1 MKRLIFLGMLI
12 CGLLTVQAQSSKS
25 AASKSTAA
33 SKTTTAAKT
42 TAAKTDS
49 KTTATYNGT
58 GAEIKFDKLSVDF
71 GTLKVGD
78 VKVVTIS
85 FTNIGKKPLILDDV
99 ISSCDCT
106 TVDWSK
112 QPIMPG
118 KKGTIKATYT
128 AKHTGVISKRLTVL
142 SNANTDRVILQLKGE
157 VK

>member
-1 MKRLIFLGMLI
+1 MKKLMILGLMI
-12 CGLLTVQAQSSKS
+12 CAFVAVQAQADKSSS
-25 AASKSTAA
+25 STY
-33 SKTTTAAKT
+33 K
-42 TAAKTDS
+42 
-49 KTTATYNGT
+49 GT
-58 GAEIKFDKLSVDF
+58 GAEIKFEKLSVDF

-78 VKVVTIS
+78 VKTVTVT

-128 AKHTGVISKRLTVL
+128 AKHTGLISKRLTVL

>member
-1 MKRLIFLGMLI
+1 MKRLIILCLMIG
-12 CGLLTVQAQSSKS
+12 GLFALQAQ
-25 AASKSTAA
+25 TT
-33 SKTTTAAKT
+33 KTTPYK
-42 TAAKTDS
+42 
-49 KTTATYNGT
+49 GT
-58 GAEIKFDKLSVDF
+58 GAEIQFDKLTVDF

-78 VKVVTIS
+78 VKTVTIT

-128 AKHTGVISKRLTVL
+128 AKHTGLISKRLTVL

>member
-1 MKRLIFLGMLI
+1 MKKLIVLCLMIGSI
-12 CGLLTVQAQSSKS
+12 IAAQAQTSK
-25 AASKSTAA
+25 AAEPYK
-33 SKTTTAAKT
+33 
-42 TAAKTDS
+42 
-49 KTTATYNGT
+49 GT
-58 GAEIKFDKLSVDF
+58 NAEIKFEKLSVDF

-78 VKVVTIS
+78 VKTVTVT
-85 FTNIGKKPLILDDV
+85 FTNVGKKPLILDDV

-128 AKHTGVISKRLTVL
+128 AKHTGLISKRLTVL

>member
-1 MKRLIFLGMLI
+1 MKRLIILCLMIG
-12 CGLLTVQAQSSKS
+12 GLFALQAQ
-25 AASKSTAA
+25 TT
-33 SKTTTAAKT
+33 KTTPYKG
-42 TAAKTDS
+42 
-49 KTTATYNGT
+49 N
-58 GAEIKFDKLSVDF
+58 GAEIQFDKLTVDF

-78 VKVVTIS
+78 VKTVTIT

-106 TVDWSK
+106 TVEWSK

-128 AKHTGVISKRLTVL
+128 AKHTGLISKRLTVL

>member
-1 MKRLIFLGMLI
+1 MKRLIILCLMIG
-12 CGLLTVQAQSSKS
+12 GLFALQAQTTK
-25 AASKSTAA
+25 TAPY
-33 SKTTTAAKT
+33 K
-42 TAAKTDS
+42 
-49 KTTATYNGT
+49 GT
-58 GAEIKFDKLSVDF
+58 GAEIQFDKLTVDF

-78 VKVVTIS
+78 VKTVTIT

-128 AKHTGVISKRLTVL
+128 AKHTGLISKRLTVL
-142 SNANTDRVILQLKGE
+142 YNANTDRVILQLKGE